1 MLLTR
6 LELSL
11 MIQLTQG
18 SREQLHIYVSSFDR
32 WTDTKRRLGE
42 NEKQFQSNIFV
53 NRKEAFLGKMNM

>member
-18 SREQLHIYVSSFDR
+18 SREQLHIYVCSFDR
-32 WTDTKRRLGE
+32 WIDTKRRLGE
-42 NEKQFQSNIFV
+42 NEKQFQRNIFV
-53 NRKEAFLGKMNM
+53 NRKEAFLGKMNI